1 MSDISANLVRLRKIA
16 RLNQE
21 ELAIKADI
29 SRLAYANIEKGK
41 SVPHSDTLV
50 SLAKALDAKVAD
62 LLRPVRDLAS
72 LRYRTGKTLSA
83 REKARKDQ
91 EIAFLADWLSS
102 YSQLEEC
109 LSDTI
114 PYILADL
121 PEGYPASVAE
131 AVRAALDV
139 PADGP
144 VLDLPESLASAGV
157 KLYFFDADVPGFCGA
172 SLGPVDDGPCIAV
185 NRHGMTVER
194 QIFTVAHEL
203 GHLALRHTDSQ
214 ADDGNQEADAN
225 GFASAFL
232 MPDVA
237 FLRQWDE
244 SKGAWWV
251 DRVLSVKRYFKVSYK
266 TVLWRLVEH
275 GFAGNEIYVSFARH
289 YKDRYQHDLQGYFEP
304 NGMLPLDFVEERFP
318 RLVRTALER
327 EEITLSRAAE
337 MLRLPLSDMRN
348 LYLSWN
354 QEL

>member
-1 MSDISANLVRLRKIA
+1 MSDISVNLVRLRKIA

-21 ELAIKADI
+21 ELAVKANI
-29 SRLAYANIEKGK
+29 TRLAYANIEKGK
-41 SVPHSDTLV
+41 SVPRSDTLV
-50 SLAKALDAKVAD
+50 ALAKALDARVAD
-62 LLRPVRDLAS
+62 LVRPVRKLAS
-72 LRYRTGKTLSA
+72 LRYRTGKILSA

-109 LSDTI
+109 LGDTI
-114 PYILADL
+114 PYGLADL
-121 PEGYPASVAE
+121 PEGDPASVAG
-131 AVRAALDV
+131 AVRAALGV

-172 SLGPVDDGPCIAV
+172 SLGPVDDGPCVAA
-185 NRHGMTVER
+185 NRQDMTVER

-203 GHLALRHTDSQ
+203 GHLALRHADSQ
-214 ADDGNQEADAN
+214 ADDGKQESDAN

-232 MPDVA
+232 MPDIA
-237 FLRQWDE
+237 FLRQWEE

-251 DRVLSVKRYFKVSYK
+251 DRVLSVKRYFKVSYQ
-266 TVLWRLVEH
+266 TVLWRLVER
-275 GFAGNEIYVSFARH
+275 GLAGDDIYVSFARQ
-289 YKDRYQHDLQGYFEP
+289 YNDRYRHDLRGHYEP
-304 NGMLPLDFVEERFP
+304 NGLAPLDFVEERFP

-337 MLRLPLSDMRN
+337 MLRLPLSDMRD
-348 LYLSWN
+348 LYLSWK